1 MKSNLSKHSIKLF
14 IYFLSFRKVKII
26 SYILICLLS
35 GAIPSIDS
43 ILLQKVIDLI
53 ESSSSNKLDSSVM
66 LFWALAYTIWWET
79 LNIWWRMYDY
89 LFMTTFPFIK
99 SKIINELYNH
109 TQHHSHRFFQNNLA
123 GHITNRITEGARSFE
138 MVCAILAEKI
148 IRKIAVIIFALIT
161 LYMVHKTFAT
171 IFLIWL
177 TVFMGLS
184 LYFASNINK
193 YSRLYAK
200 NKANVAGKIVDAI
213 ANINV
218 VRIFTSHKF
227 ERKYLDR
234 NLDTM
239 VESDQAMQ
247 WFMFKLRYV
256 LGISCSVMIFTMLY
270 YLFRLRTD
278 SIISIGDCVL
288 ILTLCLVVA
297 DDISDL
303 TQEIG
308 DMFEELGT
316 FNQSIT
322 LIMPH
327 EIVDVEHSK
336 ELIVTQGVIEFS
348 NVTFRY
354 KNNYNIFNDK
364 SVVIHSKQ
372 KVGLVGYSGSGKS
385 SFINLI
391 ARLYDIESGS
401 ILIDGQDISGV
412 TQDSL
417 REVMSIIPQEPILFH
432 RTIMENIK
440 YGKKNATDEEAIEVA
455 KLAHIHEFIIELP
468 DGYNTLCGERGNN
481 LSGGQR
487 QRIVIARAILK
498 NAPIL
503 ILDEATSSLDSNT
516 ETLIQESLKYLM
528 QNKTVIVIAHRLLT
542 LLNMDRILVF
552 DKGII
557 IADGTH
563 DELLKNCKLY
573 QKLWFGQIDHASPE
587 GNYIK

>member
-43 ILLQKVIDLI
+43 IFLQKVIDLI

-89 LFMTTFPFIK
+89 LFMTTLPFIK

-288 ILTLCLVVA
+288 ILTLCLAVA

-327 EIVDVEHSK
+327 EIVDAEHSK
-336 ELIVTQGVIEFS
+336 KLIISQGVIEFS
-348 NVTFRY
+348 NVTFQY
-354 KNNYNIFNDK
+354 QNNYNIFENK
-364 SVVIHSKQ
+364 SIVIHSKQ

-401 ILIDGQDISGV
+401 ILIDGQDISEV